1 MCIRD
6 RYCLGIPSM
15 MLGLGIYLPFYM
27 SLTAA
32 VGALIKA
39 VYDRIGARRD
49 TAADAETTH
58 EESGIIVASGILGGE
73 SIVGVIIALVSVASG
88 MLG

>member
-1 MCIRD
+1 
-6 RYCLGIPSM
+6 
-15 MLGLGIYLPFYM
+15 M

-39 VYDRIGARRD
+39 VYDRIGARRA